1 MSSNAHSPYSTEV
14 KIKSFALV
22 CAVVLGVTY
31 SHAQD
36 EKRTRSIEQDKV
48 LLTAS
53 KWQNE
58 KPETAWNKLSYVHK
72 EQFGGKPWKRVE
84 LEIAKL
90 GNSPDPQGRTHR
102 VQLSFFKPDDE
113 MFSFGPAS
121 VEIREEKGKR
131 FLVAANQDKVEYK
144 IEYEFIGD
152 KLRMRGSYLRREPS
166 SGAIFVP
173 EVFDG
178 NYVPISLKKNPDGGI
193 RRTGIPRYSQPAEP
207 FPITTPSK

>member
-1 MSSNAHSPYSTEV
+1 MPPNAQRRGMT
-14 KIKSFALV
+14 ILRTIFTLV
-22 CAVVLGVTY
+22 YAVVVLSVTY

-36 EKRTRSIEQDKV
+36 EKRTRSIEEDKK

-58 KPETAWNKLSYVHK
+58 KPEAAWNKLSYVHK
-72 EQFGGKPWKRVE
+72 EQLGGKPWKKVE
-84 LEIAKL
+84 LEITKL
-90 GNSPDPQGRTHR
+90 GDSPDPQGRTHS

-113 MFSFGPAS
+113 KFSFGPTPA
-121 VEIREEKGKR
+121 EIRDEKGR
-131 FLVAANQDKVEYK
+131 RLLVLANLDKVEYK

-166 SGAIFVP
+166 SGAIFIP

-178 NYVPISLKKNPDGGI
+178 DYAAIPLKK
-193 RRTGIPRYSQPAEP
+193 
-207 FPITTPSK
+207 K

>member
-1 MSSNAHSPYSTEV
+1 MTMLRTL
-14 KIKSFALV
+14 FALV
-22 CAVVLGVTY
+22 GTVVLSVTHL
-31 SHAQD
+31 HAQN
-36 EKRTRSIEQDKV
+36 EQRTRSIEEDKK

-53 KWQNE
+53 KWQND
-58 KPETAWNKLSYVHK
+58 KPEAAWNKLSYLHK
-72 EQFGGKPWKRVE
+72 EQLGGKPWKKVE
-84 LEIAKL
+84 LEITKL
-90 GNSPDPQGRTHR
+90 GDSPDPEVRTHR

-166 SGAIFVP
+166 SGAIFIP

-178 NYVPISLKKNPDGGI
+178 DYVAIPLEKK
-193 RRTGIPRYSQPAEP
+193 
-207 FPITTPSK
+207 